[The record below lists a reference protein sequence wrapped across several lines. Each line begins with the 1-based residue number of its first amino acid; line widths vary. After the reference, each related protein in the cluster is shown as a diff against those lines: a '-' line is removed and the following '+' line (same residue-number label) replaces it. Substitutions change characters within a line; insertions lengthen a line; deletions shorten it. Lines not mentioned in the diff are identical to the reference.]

1 MIIDFHTHNFPD
13 ALAPKAMA
21 ALKQN
26 CADNPDIVAHTDG
39 TAADAQKKLSAAG
52 VDHAVV
58 CNIATNARQEEKVN
72 SYAISLVNS
81 DFFIPLGS
89 LHPDSEN
96 KRAELKR
103 LSDAGIK
110 GIKLHPDYVGIE
122 LSDTRYD
129 EIFSL
134 LCEYDMFC
142 VVHAGYDP
150 ISPEKVHATPEM
162 FRAVIDKYPDLKLV
176 AAHMGGFAKAE
187 GVLEH
192 LVGTNVYI
200 DTSLSSLR
208 GYEKE
213 LLYKILSEHREDR
226 LLFGTDTPWTEAA
239 EEIEFIKNAP
249 ISEERKEK
257 IFYKNALKLLKL
269 ETEQ

>member
-13 ALAPKAMA
+13 SLAPKAMA

-39 TAADAQKKLSAAG
+39 TAADAKRILKAVG
-52 VDHAVV
+52 VCRAVV
-58 CNIATNARQEEKVN
+58 CNIATNPRQEEKVN
-72 SYAISLVNS
+72 SYAISLLES

-89 LHPDSEN
+89 LNPDSEN
-96 KRAELKR
+96 KRSELTR
-103 LSDAGIK
+103 LSESGIK

-122 LSDTRYD
+122 LCDERYD

-134 LCEYDMFC
+134 LCEFDMFC

-150 ISPEKVHATPEM
+150 ISPSKVHATPEM
-162 FRAVIDKYPDLKLV
+162 FRAVVDKYPGLKLV

-187 GVLEH
+187 GVLKY
-192 LVGTNVYI
+192 LVGTNIYL

-208 GYEKE
+208 ESEKE

-226 LLFGTDTPWTEAA
+226 LLFGTDTPWTEPA
-239 EEIEFIKNAP
+239 EEVEFVKNAP
-249 ISEERKEK
+249 ISKERKEN
-257 IFYKNALKLLKL
+257 IFYKNACELLKM
-269 ETEQ
+269 EV

>member
-13 ALAPKAMA
+13 TLAPKAME
-21 ALKQN
+21 ALKLN

-39 TAADAQKKLSAAG
+39 TAQDAKRVLTLAG
-52 VDHAVV
+52 IDRAVV
-58 CNIATNARQEEKVN
+58 CNIATNPRQEQKVN
-72 SYAISLVNS
+72 SYAISLLES

-89 LHPDSEN
+89 IHPDSEN
-96 KRAELKR
+96 KRAELSR
-103 LSDAGIK
+103 LRDAGIK

-122 LSDTRYD
+122 LCDERYD

-134 LCEYDMFC
+134 LCEFDMFC

-162 FRAVIDKYPDLKLV
+162 FRAVVDKYPALRLV

-187 GVLEH
+187 GVIRH
-192 LVGTNVYI
+192 LVGTNIYL

-208 GYEKE
+208 RGERE
-213 LLYKILSEHREDR
+213 LLYKILSEHRPDR
-226 LLFGTDTPWTEAA
+226 LLFGTDTPWTEAS
-239 EEIEFIKNAP
+239 EELEFVKNAP
-249 ISEERKEK
+249 LSEERLQR
-257 IFYKNALKLLKL
+257 IVYKNALELLGL
-269 ETEQ
+269 EG

>member
-21 ALKQN
+21 SLKIN
-26 CADNPDIVAHTDG
+26 CAANPDIVAHTDG
-39 TAADAQKKLSAAG
+39 TASDAERLLRSSG
-52 VDHAVV
+52 VDRAVV
-58 CNIATNARQEEKVN
+58 CNIATNARQENKVN
-72 SYAISLVNS
+72 SYSISLLES

-96 KRAELKR
+96 KREELTR
-103 LSDAGIK
+103 LKDAGIK

-122 LSDTRYD
+122 LSDPRYD

-134 LCEYDMFC
+134 LCEYGMFC

-150 ISPEKVHATPEM
+150 ISPEKQHATPEM

-176 AAHMGGFAKAE
+176 AAHTGGFSNAD
-187 GVLEH
+187 GVLKH
-192 LVGTNVYI
+192 LVGTNIYL

-208 GYEKE
+208 EGEKE
-213 LLYKILSEHREDR
+213 LLYKILSTHDENR
-226 LLFGTDTPWTEAA
+226 LLFGTDTPWTEPAS
-239 EEIEFIKNAP
+239 EIEFIKNAP
-249 ISEERKEK
+249 ISDERREK
-257 IFYKNALKLLKL
+257 IFFKNALKLLGEDL
-269 ETEQ
+269 